1 MDTST
6 GRAAVPERDDMNT
19 QHTIAEQ
26 LDCIERALRF
36 RRHVYPRRVADGKMT
51 PAAADHQIAVMES
64 VKASLERI
72 GREQKELP
80 L

>member
-1 MDTST
+1 MT
-6 GRAAVPERDDMNT
+6 T

-26 LDCIERALRF
+26 LDCIERELRF
-36 RRHVYPRRVADGKMT
+36 RRRVYPRRVADGKMT
-51 PAAADHQIAVMES
+51 QVLAERQIALMES

-72 GREQKELP
+72 GREQRELP

>member
-1 MDTST
+1 MT
-6 GRAAVPERDDMNT
+6 T

-26 LDCIERALRF
+26 LDCIEREIRF

-51 PAAADHQIAVMES
+51 QVLADRQIALRES

-72 GREQKELP
+72 GREQRELP

>member
-1 MDTST
+1 MS
-6 GRAAVPERDDMNT
+6 AP
-19 QHTIAEQ
+19 HTIAAQ
-26 LDCIERALRF
+26 LDCIERELRF

-51 PAAADHQIAVMES
+51 QVLADRQIALMES

-72 GREQKELP
+72 GREQRELP

>member
-1 MDTST
+1 MT
-6 GRAAVPERDDMNT
+6 T

-26 LDCIERALRF
+26 LDCIEREIRF

-51 PAAADHQIAVMES
+51 QVLADRQIALMES
-64 VKASLERI
+64 AKASLEWI
-72 GREQKELP
+72 GREQRELP

>member
-1 MDTST
+1 MS
-6 GRAAVPERDDMNT
+6 AP
-19 QHTIAEQ
+19 HTIAEQ
-26 LDCIERALRF
+26 LDCIERELRF

-64 VKASLERI
+64 VKATLEQI